1 MCSAVIKRQQSGE
14 NISFCLQLSYLN
26 PEAAHHSPNS
36 LTGSVVDIFLSFSL
50 HVNLSRRAGVH
61 KVRNRLT
68 VVLFPT
74 ELSYQNLNLIAR
86 LSKRQSIQAQR
97 ISAGKKLYWRQ
108 LLRLLACGGCC
119 FSGAYVMAH
128 IFSSSSFL
136 SPLNSLFL

>member
-1 MCSAVIKRQQSGE
+1 MLCCKSSGSRAVKIS
-14 NISFCLQLSYLN
+14 SFCLQLSYLN
-26 PEAAHHSPNS
+26 PDAAHRSPNS

-50 HVNLSRRAGVH
+50 HENLSRRAGVQ
-61 KVRNRLT
+61 KVRKRLT
-68 VVLFPT
+68 AALFPT
-74 ELSYQNLNLIAR
+74 ELSSQNLNQRAR
-86 LSKRQSIQAQR
+86 LSKRQSTQAQR

-136 SPLNSLFL
+136 NPLKPLFL